1 MIDEGFNVLVKPCEL
16 GRVLHVLEV
25 LDLLVRD
32 RVGADG
38 DIAAAWRISWRRAM
52 LSFVA
57 EGPTYDTGSCE
68 VPSGYQVG
76 KLLGLPNPL
85 SLLLYMCGTV
95 LTTVRPNE
103 TELEQEQQTLRSF
116 HLRNR
121 ANFVQISQGSS
132 TPCITH
138 NSVYGPLSGMCES
151 HSIIWQ
157 ASCIALR
164 GVCPTGPA
172 RNDVKK
178 LRFGRSSPLQ
188 SPTGGTS
195 APGACNI
202 CGTAQALCQS

>member
-1 MIDEGFNVLVKPCEL
+1 MIDEGFNVLVKLCEL
-16 GRVLHVLEV
+16 GCVLHVLEV

-85 SLLLYMCGTV
+85 SLLLYMCG
-95 LTTVRPNE
+95 LYCPANAE
-103 TELEQEQQTLRSF
+103 TGTEQTLRSF